1 MGLQNSEPGTNPD
14 SWDEGC
20 DSWKILFRRGSGQHL
35 NRWMVV
41 EFSLVEF
48 AAEIQKVDEIRHY
61 LEVEV
66 FIRQTK
72 F

>member
-1 MGLQNSEPGTNPD
+1 MELQNSEPGTNPD
-14 SWDEGC
+14 SRAEGC
-20 DSWKILFRRGSGQHL
+20 NSWKILFRRGSGQHL

-41 EFSLVEF
+41 EFSLIEF
-48 AAEIQKVDEIRHY
+48 AAEMQKAGEIRHY